1 MERVD
6 FPVDLQRLFEEDI
19 VKDHFDLNAIYSL
32 EKFKAKYNAE
42 KQEMISVLRGL
53 HRKGLIIFEGN
64 EKIRILGLPEA
75 KITSVFQYAEKS
87 KLKPSTVV
95 RRVEIRP
102 ADYLIAEKLEIEL
115 HSPVF
120 VQVRT
125 RKINDEVLANQYN
138 FIPYEICPG
147 LETLDLS
154 RTSFQVALEK
164 DFHMVI
170 TQIHEDYFLSNPERD
185 DDAVLQINDQD
196 QILVV
201 QRTSYSRNN
210 LPVVFADIHV
220 NPRQFH
226 YVKELWPNANSLI
239 NQINQENS

>member
-19 VKDHFDLNAIYSL
+19 VKDQFDLNAIYSR
-32 EKFKAKYNAE
+32 EYFENRYNAE
-42 KQEMISVLRGL
+42 KKDMDSVLRGI
-53 HRKGLIIFEGN
+53 HRKGLIFRDVNG
-64 EKIRILGLPEA
+64 KVKILGLPTA

-87 KLKPSTVV
+87 QLKPSTIV
-95 RRVEIRP
+95 RKVEILP
-102 ADYLIAEKLEIEL
+102 ADDLIAEKLDIEPQ
-115 HSPVF
+115 SPLF

-154 RTSFQVALEK
+154 RSSFQVALEK
-164 DFHMVI
+164 DFHTVI
-170 TQIHEDYFLSNPERD
+170 TRIQEDYFLSAPARD
-185 DDAVLQINDQD
+185 DMEILKLNQQEQV
-196 QILVV
+196 LVV
-201 QRTSYSRNN
+201 QRTSFSRNN

-226 YVKELWPNANSLI
+226 YVKDLWPDANSLI
-239 NQINQENS
+239 KQINKEN